1 MKQSFKIFDNASKF
15 YWSNWLITLFYYIS
29 ATPRKSI
36 TPLDTVGAGIV
47 VSTPDEEVEDWNGNE
62 NEEQVEEEEV
72 LQVLE
77 QL

>member
-36 TPLDTVGAGIV
+36 TPLDAVGAGIV

>member
-1 MKQSFKIFDNASKF
+1 MNYIV
-15 YWSNWLITLFYYIS
+15 YYIS

-36 TPLDTVGAGIV
+36 TPVDAVGAAGIV
-47 VSTPDEEVEDWNGNE
+47 VSTPDEEVVEDWNGNE

>member
-1 MKQSFKIFDNASKF
+1 M
-15 YWSNWLITLFYYIS
+15 FYYIS

-36 TPLDTVGAGIV
+36 TPLDAVGAGIV